1 MTQIDCA
8 IFPLRSLGI
17 LQCVCISLVRHYLL
31 VCSYFFLIFCTIYAI
46 VLSTASLFFF
56 QQTTHICILCFAG
69 SCRCYLLV
77 FRRFIAVLPTISML
91 QRLWFPMFLYFALY
105 FECLLAF
112 NVLMSDFMAS
122 LFGNLFPLVAASV
135 HFSCC
140 FVLPA
145 RFLSC
150 LFVTFMHFWIDR
162 PLYFPIVPPIIPPC
176 TPHSSLATWCILSP
190 SRI

>member
-1 MTQIDCA
+1 MRY
-8 IFPLRSLGI
+8 FSLALFGHFTVCLHI
-17 LQCVCISLVRHYLL
+17 PCTSLFTCVFVLLFNFLHYIYNRLVVL
-31 VCSYFFLIFCTIYAI
+31 FFAI

-150 LFVTFMHFWIDR
+150 LFVTFMHF
-162 PLYFPIVPPIIPPC
+162 
-176 TPHSSLATWCILSP
+176 
-190 SRI
+190 